1 MSLQL
6 VQICKSLDIAK
17 NSRKAQKAILC
28 FDENTKLLFFF
39 CKERF
44 EKEKS
49 NVEFFYKNYFLRL
62 IDSAR
67 FMNNPLDSLVDN
79 LTRSIYNTKWKY
91 CMKYKYCKRYEKY
104 KDDNLQ

>member
-39 CKERF
+39 FAK
-44 EKEKS
+44 KDLKKK
-49 NVEFFYKNYFLRL
+49 NLMLNFF
-62 IDSAR
+62 
-67 FMNNPLDSLVDN
+67 
-79 LTRSIYNTKWKY
+79 TKIIS
-91 CMKYKYCKRYEKY
+91 
-104 KDDNLQ
+104 